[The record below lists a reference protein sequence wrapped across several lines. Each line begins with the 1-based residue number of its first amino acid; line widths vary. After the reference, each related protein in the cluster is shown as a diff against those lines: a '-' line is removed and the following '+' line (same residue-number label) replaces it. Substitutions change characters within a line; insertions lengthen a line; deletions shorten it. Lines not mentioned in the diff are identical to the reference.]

1 MLLFSVIISLIY
13 VTIINSEGEQ
23 TIAIEKHTVRRKI
36 EQQYLPLFRLIT
48 QHNINLRTQWQN

>member
-48 QHNINLRTQWQN
+48 QHNIN